1 MAGLQNAAC
10 RNQRREQVAGDR
22 GEGETESG
30 RKESGAGKISP
41 MQKPFAE
48 SVVETICRNE
58 KQ

>member
-1 MAGLQNAAC
+1 M
-10 RNQRREQVAGDR
+10 QRAETRVGDR
-22 GEGETESG
+22 GEGGTESG

-58 KQ
+58 KE